1 MDTLCGDTLST
12 DKATRRNMNE
22 LVKIGEGL
30 LDEPVSRLNI
40 DNGMLEPVQNGGTN
54 EQALTK

>member
-1 MDTLCGDTLST
+1 
-12 DKATRRNMNE
+12 MNE